1 MEGGGLYPYHVPFV
15 GLFKKFVILAGLL
28 VLLGPAWACSGETQT
43 DDPDERAANPD
54 TPAGGGRQDRNPE
67 SGLLAS
73 EESDGGLGERVGL
86 GDVSLRLFAVRDE
99 DILYYAPGPGER
111 VVTEDSGDGE
121 EFVAVDF
128 VVAND
133 SGSPVTIRPE
143 ALLEDDGGG
152 THRPEQPLE
161 TAELRPGQRRAST
174 LFFAVPNG
182 TTPERLGVRL
192 AGAKA
197 SLDLLSS
204 RQEGIPPEDHLR
216 VYHLYFRQ
224 KAYEEA
230 YEMYDPASTQ
240 GVTLGDWLTFYE
252 PLWGSRYLSLDSLTR
267 VFVGA
272 DEASF
277 EMDRTFYARDGEPVD
292 DPILNAPVLQDLVK
306 VDGEWK
312 LVMGEDLVADIVAE
326 VPRFE
331 PPPEEP
337 PPGAGDG
344 ETTAPESTAPETA
357 PETDP
362 QTTAPEPTTP
372 EATFPEATA
381 PETTVPEAGAP
392 ETTASPAG
400 DYACGDFQTQEE
412 AQLYLTPGDPYVL
425 DPDGNG
431 LACETL
437 P

>member
-1 MEGGGLYPYHVPFV
+1 MEDGGLYAYHVRFV
-15 GLFKKFVILAGLL
+15 GLFKKLVILAGLL
-28 VLLGPAWACSGETQT
+28 ALLGPVWACSGGTGT
-43 DDPDERAANPD
+43 GGADERAANPD
-54 TPAGGGRQDRNPE
+54 TPAGGGRQDSDPA

-73 EESDGGLGERVGL
+73 GETDGGLGERVGL
-86 GDVSLRLFAVRDE
+86 GDLSLRLFAVRDE

-121 EFVAVDF
+121 FVAVDF

-133 SGSPVTIRPE
+133 SEAPVTLRPE

-152 THRPEQPLE
+152 THRPEQTTLE
-161 TAELRPGQRRAST
+161 TVELRPGQSRAST

-192 AGAKA
+192 AGEKA
-197 SLDLLSS
+197 SLDLLSK
-204 RQEGIPPEDHLR
+204 RLEEIPPEDHLR

-230 YEMYDPASTQ
+230 YEMYDPTSTQ
-240 GVTLGDWLTFYE
+240 GVTLGDWLSFYE
-252 PLWGSRYLSLDSLTR
+252 PLWENRYLSLDSLTR

-277 EMDRTFYARDGEPVD
+277 EMDRTFYTANGEPVP

-306 VDGEWK
+306 LDGEWK

-326 VPRFE
+326 VPQFT

-337 PPGAGDG
+337 PPSARNE
-344 ETTAPESTAPETA
+344 ETTAPEPGAVSDAPE
-357 PETDP
+357 
-362 QTTAPEPTTP
+362 TTAPEFTGP
-372 EATFPEATA
+372 ETNLQ
-381 PETTVPEAGAP
+381 ETTVPETTAGQA
-392 ETTASPAG
+392 TASPAG
-400 DYACGDFQTQEE
+400 DYACADFQTQEE
-412 AQLYLTPGDPYVL
+412 AQLYLAPGDPYEL